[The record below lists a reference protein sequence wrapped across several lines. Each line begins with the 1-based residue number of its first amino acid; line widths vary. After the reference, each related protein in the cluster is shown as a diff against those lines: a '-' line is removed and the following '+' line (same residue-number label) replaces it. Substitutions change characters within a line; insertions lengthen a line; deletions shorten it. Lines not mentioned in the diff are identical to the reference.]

1 MKRIC
6 VFVLIF
12 LSVSAMGQSFVSNG
26 IVYGITS
33 EQTVEVLPYY
43 NLLNNPY
50 SGAVTIPQTVE
61 NNGTTYNVTA
71 LAESAF
77 EGCENVTGM
86 TLPATIRS
94 IGPYCFY
101 NTSFTTLQ
109 LPDSLRTL
117 GDHAFLYSSISSLH
131 LPAHFEE
138 YGSCAFW
145 ARSLSSITVDSDNPY
160 YRSIGGCL
168 YSKDSLT
175 LCVVPDGATGV
186 ANVPSYVRHLADMA
200 FGFCQ
205 NVTSVSL
212 SEGLTR
218 IGNFAFNC
226 CSRVNNVVIPSTVS
240 SIGICPFS
248 YCPQLTSLTI
258 ASGNSHYVMDGLML
272 YSTNYDTLISCHKSE
287 ATVTL
292 HPNVKVIG
300 GFENNTWVR
309 NIDFPA
315 GVTELSDN
323 CFNGCSLTT
332 IALPAHMKRIG
343 ALAFGENKKLTSITM
358 PQTLLSM
365 GEGAFSW
372 CEKLTAVTIPDSL
385 KVIPKEAFNSC
396 PRLASVTWG
405 NAVEEIGYAAFWA
418 MAASTLELPE
428 TLKKVDDFAFAA
440 CANNLRRVTFRGQVD
455 TLGEAVFRNANLDR
469 LRFKGT
475 IPPVITGNGPLAD
488 IGRLDSLIV
497 PCGYLDAY
505 LSDSYWGQFADKLV
519 EDCNLGVDEVEVV
532 RLVACPNPTTG
543 QVQILGLNGE
553 APHVEILDMTGR
565 PAATYHHTS
574 TLDISNLP
582 PAPYIVKIHL
592 PNGSTHHLKL
602 IKQ

>member
-1 MKRIC
+1 
-6 VFVLIF
+6 
-12 LSVSAMGQSFVSNG
+12 MGQSFVSDG

-33 EQTVEVLPYY
+33 EQTVEVQPYY
-43 NLLNNPY
+43 IVLSNPY
-50 SGAVTIPQTVE
+50 SGTVSIPQTVE

-175 LCVVPDGATGV
+175 LCVVPDGTTGV
-186 ANVPSYVRHLADMA
+186 ARVPSYVRHLADMA

-248 YCPQLTSLTI
+248 YCPQLTNLSI

-272 YSTNYDTLISCHKSE
+272 YSASYDTLISCHKSGS
-287 ATVTL
+287 TVTL
-292 HPNVKVIG
+292 RPGVKVIG
-300 GFENNTWVR
+300 GFENNSWVR
-309 NIDFPA
+309 NIEIPSS
-315 GVTELSDN
+315 VTELSDN

-332 IALPAHMKRIG
+332 LSLPAHMKRIG

-418 MAASTLELPE
+418 MAARDLVLPE
-428 TLKKVDDFAFAA
+428 TLKNVDDLAFAA
-440 CANNLRRVTFRGQVD
+440 CTNNLRHVTFRGQTD
-455 TLGEAVFRNANLDR
+455 TIGEAVFRHANLNYV
-469 LRFKGT
+469 RFKAVV
-475 IPPVITGNGPLAD
+475 PPAVTGNGPLSD
-488 IGRLDSLIV
+488 IGRLDSIVV
-497 PCGYLDAY
+497 PCGHIDAY
-505 LSDSYWGQFADKLV
+505 LADSYWGQFADKLV
-519 EDCNLGVDEVEVV
+519 EDCNLEIGEVADMQ
-532 RLVACPNPTTG
+532 LTAYPNPTTG
-543 QVQILGLNGE
+543 IVQIQS
-553 APHVEILDMTGR
+553 LDEDVQSVTLYDMAGHLV
-565 PAATYHHTS
+565 ATFRNTS
-574 TLDISNLP
+574 TLDIT
-582 PAPYIVKIHL
+582 HL
-592 PNGSTHHLKL
+592 PSGCYIASILTLSGPHHLRL
-602 IKQ
+602 IKK

>member
-1 MKRIC
+1 
-6 VFVLIF
+6 
-12 LSVSAMGQSFVSNG
+12 MGQSFVSDG

-33 EQTVEVLPYY
+33 EQTVEVQPYY
-43 NLLNNPY
+43 IVLSNPY
-50 SGAVTIPQTVE
+50 SGTVSIPQTVE

-175 LCVVPDGATGV
+175 LCVVPDGTTGV
-186 ANVPSYVRHLADMA
+186 ARVPSYVRHLADMA

-205 NVTSVSL
+205 NITSVSL
-212 SEGLTR
+212 PEGLTS
-218 IGNFAFNC
+218 IGPFAFNC

-248 YCPQLTSLTI
+248 YCPQLTNLSI

-272 YSTNYDTLISCHKSE
+272 YSASYDTLISCHKSGS
-287 ATVTL
+287 TVTL
-292 HPNVKVIG
+292 RPGVKVIG
-300 GFENNTWVR
+300 GFENNSWVR
-309 NIDFPA
+309 NIEIPSS
-315 GVTELSDN
+315 VTELSDN

-332 IALPAHMKRIG
+332 LSLPAHMKRIG

-418 MAASTLELPE
+418 MAARDLLLPE
-428 TLKKVDDFAFAA
+428 TLKKVDDLAFAA
-440 CANNLRRVTFRGQVD
+440 CSNNLRHVTFRGQTD
-455 TLGEAVFRNANLDR
+455 TIGEAVFRHANLNYV
-469 LRFKGT
+469 RFKAVV
-475 IPPVITGNGPLAD
+475 PPAVTGNGPLSD
-488 IGRLDSLIV
+488 IGRLDSIVV
-497 PCGYLDAY
+497 PCGHIDAY
-505 LSDSYWGQFADKLV
+505 LADSYWGQFADELV
-519 EDCNLGVDEVEVV
+519 EDCNLEIGEVADMQ
-532 RLVACPNPTTG
+532 LTAYPNPTTSI
-543 QVQILGLNGE
+543 VQIQS
-553 APHVEILDMTGR
+553 LDEDVQSVTLYDMAGHLV
-565 PAATYHHTS
+565 ATFRNTS
-574 TLDISNLP
+574 TLDI
-582 PAPYIVKIHL
+582 IHL
-592 PNGSTHHLKL
+592 PSGCYIASILTLSGPHHLRL
-602 IKQ
+602 IKK